1 MSETFATLGYKQRT
15 SGSFLLYNTYIC
27 RPFAMTNSRP
37 SLHTALSPALLHLYD
52 LNHAIVVIIDVLR
65 ATSTIATALYNGAKC
80 VIPVDS
86 VAKCIELGRQID
98 GITAGERD
106 GMIAEGLQHGNSPF
120 EYPTSF
126 IGGKTLVLTTTNGT
140 KLLHMA
146 LDRGAGQII
155 TGSFANLTAVSDYLL
170 AQHLPVVLACAAW
183 KDRVNIED
191 LLFAG
196 AVINKVKEKFH
207 INCDSTQIAETL
219 YLDAQKDLYEFM
231 KAKNASHYQRLSGY
245 GLEKDIRYCL
255 TPDMAPVL
263 PLYENGKLITLPSF

>member
-1 MSETFATLGYKQRT
+1 MTT
-15 SGSFLLYNTYIC
+15 SKPPLF
-27 RPFAMTNSRP
+27 
-37 SLHTALSPALLHLYD
+37 TALSPALLHLYD
-52 LNHAIVVIIDVLR
+52 VNHAIVVIIDVLR

-106 GMIAEGLQHGNSPF
+106 GMIAEGLEHGNSPF
-120 EYPTSF
+120 EYPREF
-126 IGGKTLVLTTTNGT
+126 IGGRTLVLTTTNGT

-155 TGSFANLTAVSDYLL
+155 TGSFPNLKAVCDYLV
-170 AQHLPVVLACAAW
+170 AQNQPVVLGCAAW

-191 LLFAG
+191 MLFAG
-196 AVINKVKEKFH
+196 AVINQIKDNFS
-207 INCDSTQIAETL
+207 INCDSSQIAETV
-219 YLDAQKDLYEFM
+219 YLDARSDLFGFM
-231 KAKNASHYQRLSGY
+231 GAKNASHYHRLMGY

-255 TPDMAPVL
+255 TPDVAPVL
-263 PLYENGKLITLPSF
+263 PLYENGKLIVL

>member
-1 MSETFATLGYKQRT
+1 MTT
-15 SGSFLLYNTYIC
+15 SKPPLF
-27 RPFAMTNSRP
+27 
-37 SLHTALSPALLHLYD
+37 TALSPALLHLYD
-52 LNHAIVVIIDVLR
+52 VNHAIVVIIDVLR

-106 GMIAEGLQHGNSPF
+106 GMIAEGLEHGNSPF
-120 EYPTSF
+120 EYPREF
-126 IGGKTLVLTTTNGT
+126 IGGRTLVLTTTNGT

-155 TGSFANLTAVSDYLL
+155 TGSFPNLKAVCDYLV
-170 AQHLPVVLACAAW
+170 AQNQPVVLGCAAW

-191 LLFAG
+191 MLFAG
-196 AVINKVKEKFH
+196 AVINQIKDNFS
-207 INCDSTQIAETL
+207 IICDSSQIAETV
-219 YLDAQKDLYEFM
+219 YLDARSDLFGFM
-231 KAKNASHYQRLSGY
+231 GAKNASHYHRLMGY

-255 TPDMAPVL
+255 TPDVAPVL
-263 PLYENGKLITLPSF
+263 PLYENGKLIVL